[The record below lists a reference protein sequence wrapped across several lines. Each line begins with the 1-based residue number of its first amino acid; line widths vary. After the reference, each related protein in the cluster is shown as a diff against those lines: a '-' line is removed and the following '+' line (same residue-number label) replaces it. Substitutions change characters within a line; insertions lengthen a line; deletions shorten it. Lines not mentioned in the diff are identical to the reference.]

1 MRDLF
6 QISFILCPGDL
17 DVFLHIKRALPI
29 QSYKESLLEEE
40 KSWAASTQ
48 NCAKCVNKDSKV
60 LRKSSF
66 LDHCRVVEKG
76 IRFLSAFSE
85 VKQAF

>member
-17 DVFLHIKRALPI
+17 GVFLHIKRALPI

-48 NCAKCVNKDSKV
+48 NCAKC
-60 LRKSSF
+60 
-66 LDHCRVVEKG
+66 E
-76 IRFLSAFSE
+76 
-85 VKQAF
+85 